1 LRELRK
7 LRREQEEETQFI
19 FVTER
24 GAPMTAD
31 GFRRMMQRAGESC
44 DLPDL
49 HPHMLRHSC
58 GFALADRGKDVREI
72 QDYLGHKN
80 IQNTVGYTRL
90 RPGRFDK
97 AVFLEVEQPAPE
109 PLGAR
114 LYYVAFPFGWA
125 APPAPRRA
133 SASERLA
140 SC

>member
-1 LRELRK
+1 MQTQNGAK
-7 LRREQEEETQFI
+7 APVFQFI

-31 GFRRMMQRAGESC
+31 GFRRLMQRAGESC

-90 RPGRFDK
+90 RPGRFDNMW
-97 AVFLEVEQPAPE
+97 E
-109 PLGAR
+109 
-114 LYYVAFPFGWA
+114 
-125 APPAPRRA
+125 
-133 SASERLA
+133 
-140 SC
+140 